1 MKVSEFWEGVDA
13 VFGATLG
20 RSYASDLYLT
30 SLCGTCEEALDRGV
44 APQEVWEALVDE
56 AGVDP
61 SMKWIHR
68 LDQKE
73 RRRSRS

>member
-1 MKVSEFWEGVDA
+1 MKVSEFWEGVDT

-20 RSYASDLYLT
+20 RSYTLDLYLT
-30 SLCGTCEEALDRGV
+30 SLHGTCEEALERGV
-44 APQEVWEALVDE
+44 GPQEVWDALVDE
-56 AGVDP
+56 TGVDP
-61 SMKWIHR
+61 SLKWIYR